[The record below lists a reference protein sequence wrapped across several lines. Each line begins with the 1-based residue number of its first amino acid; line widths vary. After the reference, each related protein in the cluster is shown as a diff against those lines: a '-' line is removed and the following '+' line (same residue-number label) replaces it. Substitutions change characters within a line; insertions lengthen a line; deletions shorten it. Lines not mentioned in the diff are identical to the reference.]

1 MYSFYT
7 LSFLENGNFQML
19 IKYNIIYI
27 YSQKINLNND
37 LLDSNI

>member
-19 IKYNIIYI
+19 IKYNILYI